1 MHFFFGV
8 FPKFRSSKLSNIPVL
23 RLHSLMF
30 DGPSPSG
37 TKTRGPRFWC
47 CHTLGMQSPCQM
59 MIEVYNHLL
68 SKVFRLHFHS
78 QKVIGSLGMGII
90 PTSFEKTVV
99 FSLQE
104 NLIKTAFS
112 DLAIWVWPWPL
123 SETLL
128 LLLLLFFCC
137 CSCST
142 GSTSRSSSSRSST
155 NRSSS
160 SSMSST
166 LRTHVYSGI

>member
-1 MHFFFGV
+1 ML
-8 FPKFRSSKLSNIPVL
+8 PYPRDAITLS
-23 RLHSLMF
+23 
-30 DGPSPSG
+30 DDEQG
-37 TKTRGPRFWC
+37 
-47 CHTLGMQSPCQM
+47 
-59 MIEVYNHLL
+59 VYNHL

-142 GSTSRSSSSRSST
+142 GSTSSST

-160 SSMSST
+160 SSTSST
-166 LRTHVYSGI
+166 LRTHVYIGTYAYIVLIS